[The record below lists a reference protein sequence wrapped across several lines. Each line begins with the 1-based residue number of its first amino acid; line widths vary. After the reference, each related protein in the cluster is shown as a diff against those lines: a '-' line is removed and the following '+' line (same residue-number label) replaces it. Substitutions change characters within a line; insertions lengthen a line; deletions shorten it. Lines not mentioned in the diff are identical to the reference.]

1 MRSWRFSVALWL
13 GLAGV
18 PAMAASIDAQ
28 LDWSRRTELAVPV
41 SGVVAS
47 VAVDAGE
54 HVVKGQPLLAL
65 DDAPF
70 VAAAHE
76 AEAQLARRRIERDE
90 AARDAR
96 QAEELYA
103 RTVLS
108 TVELEN
114 ARMKLARAAAGV
126 KEAQAGLERARYRLR
141 VSALRAP
148 FDAVVLSRHM
158 EPGQSIAAELKPPVL
173 LVIAAAGEML
183 ARGRIDSERAAT
195 LKPGQALTVSVGG
208 RKYPA
213 RLKALAYEPTDNG
226 KEPYLLEAALTTTD
240 ALRAGQTAR
249 IELP

>member
-1 MRSWRFSVALWL
+1 MSTRGAGAVLLLWL
-13 GLAGV
+13 ATGPVLAT
-18 PAMAASIDAQ
+18 SLDAR

-47 VAVDAGE
+47 VAVEAGE
-54 HVVKGQPLLAL
+54 RVTRGQVLLAL

-70 VAAAHE
+70 VAVVHE
-76 AEAQLARRRIERDE
+76 AEAQLARRKLERDE
-90 AARDAR
+90 AARDAK

-126 KEAQAGLERARYRLR
+126 KEAQAGLEHARYRLR

-148 FDAVVLSRHM
+148 FDAVVLSRHA
-158 EPGQSIAAELKPPVL
+158 EPGQSIAAELRPPIL

-183 ARGRIDSERAAT
+183 ARGRVDAERATA
-195 LKPGQALTVSVGG
+195 LKPGQPLTVTVGG

-213 RLKALAYEPTDNG
+213 RLQALVYEPADNG
-226 KEPYLLEAALTTTD
+226 KEPYRLDVVLATPDVLH
-240 ALRAGQTAR
+240 AGQAAR

>member
-1 MRSWRFSVALWL
+1 MRWWRSGAVL
-13 GLAGV
+13 GLCLAGGPV
-18 PAMAASIDAQ
+18 AAAGIDAQ

-41 SGVVAS
+41 SGVVAR
-47 VAVDAGE
+47 VTVEAGE
-54 HVVKGQPLLAL
+54 RVARGQPLLGL

-70 VAAAHE
+70 AAAVHE
-76 AEAQLARRRIERDE
+76 AEAQLARRQVERDE

-114 ARMKLARAAAGV
+114 ARMKRARAAAGV
-126 KEAQAGLERARYRLR
+126 KEAQAALERARYRLR

-148 FDAVVLSRHM
+148 FDAVVLSRHA
-158 EPGQSIAAELKPPVL
+158 EPGQSVAAELKPPVL

-183 ARGRIDSERAAT
+183 VRGRIDAERAAA
-195 LKPGQALTVSVGG
+195 LKPGQALTVTAGG
-208 RKYPA
+208 RKYLG
-213 RLKALAYEPTDNG
+213 RLKALAYEPEADR
-226 KEPYLLEAALTTTD
+226 KAPYRLEVVVATTD
-240 ALRAGQTAR
+240 VLHAGQAAR